1 MAKGKPGLSAAFKA
15 IDPALD
21 ALFSQSAGAV
31 KTPPKSRY
39 ADLLPQKPK
48 TASKGEEDEEDK
60 DNSENEESEASEEE
74 LEEESGAESDASM
87 PYEDEDESENED
99 DSDNE
104 EEDGEVSGE
113 DESEVDGEADASSV
127 DDEAAAAEI
136 MERAVSG
143 DKHQD
148 EGRKR
153 KRKQRDDD
161 EALEADYLER
171 LTNEEKPSV
180 KRRKADTI
188 ADNKAVSATTS
199 SPEEDDDDESGDD
212 VPVHESIAA
221 DPTAAE
227 LEKANR
233 TVFLSNV
240 SVEAIKS
247 RKAKKT
253 LLRHLSSVLDKNAD
267 PPQKVES
274 IRFRSTP
281 FQSAGIPKRAA
292 YIKKEVLEATTKS
305 TNAYVVYS
313 TTAASRLAVA
323 QLNGTIVLDRHLRVD
338 SVAHPAPIDHRRCV
352 FVGNLGF
359 VDDETVYNT
368 KIDEEGKEV
377 VVKRKRTK
385 TPMDVEE
392 GLWRVFGEEAG
403 KVESVRVVRD
413 PVTRVGKGFAYVQ
426 FYDGNA
432 VESAIL
438 LNGKKF
444 PPMLPREL
452 RVSRCKAPHKTA
464 RAMEAR
470 MSAKLDKKK
479 GGRKASGTDAASYV
493 PKLTAEAQTLAGRA
507 SKLLGRFGAAKLTG
521 KPAGPVNKKR
531 QARKER
537 FLNGGGTEGGENGG
551 IKAPEQFVFEGK
563 RASAR
568 DGKPRDLKFKKT
580 KSKAAKA
587 KPKASKKKKAKAKAG
602 KAGKAGK

>member
-1 MAKGKPGLSAAFKA
+1 MAKGKSGLSASTKA
-15 IDPALD
+15 IDPTLD
-21 ALFSQSAGAV
+21 ALFSHSAGAV

-39 ADLLPQKPK
+39 IDLLPQKPR
-48 TASKGEEDEEDK
+48 TAPKDEED
-60 DNSENEESEASEEE
+60 DEDEDISEGDELDGSEQESEAESSAE
-74 LEEESGAESDASM
+74 LDSGSADD
-87 PYEDEDESENED
+87 DENENED
-99 DSDNE
+99 TDME
-104 EEDGEVSGE
+104 MLSGE
-113 DESEVDGEADASSV
+113 DESEVDEADDASSV

-136 MERAVSG
+136 MEKAVSRNG
-143 DKHQD
+143 PEDD
-148 EGRKR
+148 GRKR

-161 EALEADYLER
+161 EALEANYLAR
-171 LTNEEKPSV
+171 LANEEEPSG
-180 KRRKADTI
+180 KRHKADVTT
-188 ADNKAVSATTS
+188 DKKAASAAS
-199 SPEEDDDDESGDD
+199 ELEKEDDGSGNE
-212 VPVHESIAA
+212 VPVHESVATDSAA
-221 DPTAAE
+221 SE

-240 SVEAIKS
+240 SVEAITS
-247 RKAKKT
+247 RKAKKI
-253 LLRHLSSVLDKNAD
+253 LLHHLSSVLNKEAD

-281 FQSAGIPKRAA
+281 FESAGLPKRAA

-313 TTAASRLAVA
+313 TTAASRLAVT
-323 QLNGTIVLDRHLRVD
+323 QLNGTVVLDRHLRVD
-338 SVAHPAPIDHRRCV
+338 SVAHPAPVDHRRCV

-368 KIDEEGKEV
+368 KINEEGKEV
-377 VVKRKRTK
+377 VEKRKRTK

-392 GLWRVFGEEAG
+392 GLWRVFGKEAG

-413 PVTRVGKGFAYVQ
+413 PATRVGKGFAYVQ

-470 MSAKLDKKK
+470 SQRAAISAKPDKKK
-479 GGRKASGTDAASYV
+479 GGRKPNGAASSDAGSYV
-493 PKLTAEAQTLAGRA
+493 PKPTAESQTLAGRA

-521 KPAGPVNKKR
+521 KPSGPVNKKR
-531 QARKER
+531 QDRKER
-537 FLNGGGTEGGENGG
+537 FMNRVGGGGSGSGGGDNSG
-551 IKAPEQFVFEGK
+551 IKAPEQFVFEGL

-568 DGKPRDLKFKKT
+568 DGKPKDLKFKKG
-580 KSKAAKA
+580 
-587 KPKASKKKKAKAKAG
+587 KAKAKAPHKKKGKGG
-602 KAGKAGK
+602 KAGK